1 MSPSFDAEP
10 VSACSD
16 LNELFRF
23 LMAKLYA
30 LIVFWLQIA
39 LINRIIKAKLA
50 VLVLFV
56 LPLQLEEPPHRFSHY
71 IGSSSIFWVT
81 RESF

>member
-1 MSPSFDAEP
+1 MSPSFDAEL

-50 VLVLFV
+50 VLFV
-56 LPLQLEEPPHRFSHY
+56 LPLRLEEPSHRFSHY